1 MNPIPSDV
9 ELDSALVKMHLDDRK
24 VDELRREGK
33 CYQLM
38 QALKRIEIASQ
49 LAQARLAELP

>member
-1 MNPIPSDV
+1 MNPIPTDM
-9 ELDSALVKMHLDDRK
+9 ELDRALAKMHLDDRK

-33 CYQLM
+33 GYELM
-38 QALKRIEIASQ
+38 KALKRVELASQ